1 MDDISSLDY
10 FYSVSFALRQADSR
24 EGCQCCGHQPTTFFC
39 LSFLLL
45 SFSWFTEGDMRSSIE
60 GVLWCELS

>member
-10 FYSVSFALRQADSR
+10 FYSVSFALRQTDSR
-24 EGCQCCGHQPTTFFC
+24 EGCQCYGHQPTTFFC

-45 SFSWFTEGDMRSSIE
+45 RFSWFTGDMRSSVE
-60 GVLWCELS
+60 GVLCELS